1 MYEYWIRMTVKVE
14 SESRVAYLEE
24 QQVTD
29 VDVGVEGSMVERA
42 RRQ

>member
-1 MYEYWIRMTVKVE
+1 MYEYWIRTAVQVE
-14 SESRVAYLEE
+14 SGSRVAYLAE

-29 VDVGVEGSMVERA
+29 VDVGVEGSAVERA

>member
-1 MYEYWIRMTVKVE
+1 MYEYWIRTTVQVE
-14 SESRVAYLEE
+14 SESRVAYLAE

-29 VDVGVEGSMVERA
+29 VDVGVEGSAVERA